1 MKQKLPRYVAR
12 FFASVKNDS
21 LLYPV
26 YQDIIEQ
33 SRKEMSEE
41 ILIADFFSSKEEMLA
56 QFHDIALALFV
67 RRDEASRK
75 AYILADQ
82 LMEAIR
88 AIDWHKED

>member
-1 MKQKLPRYVAR
+1 
-12 FFASVKNDS
+12 
-21 LLYPV
+21 
-26 YQDIIEQ
+26 
-33 SRKEMSEE
+33 MSED

-67 RRDEASRK
+67 RRDEASKK